1 MINIDDVL
9 KYLKYLKE
17 LSRKIGTRVDFSY
30 IEGKRGRKK
39 QELDFLFIEENWHIE
54 EEVEL
59 ADRKNLRIFISSRAN
74 QLRSGKALFLGVGL
88 FKHSEIENDKPTKRQ
103 KRLKIFAPLFV
114 INLEVERMS
123 TF

>member
-30 IEGKRGRKK
+30 IEGRRGRKK
-39 QELDFLFIEENWHIE
+39 QELDFLFIEEDWHIE
-54 EEVEL
+54 KEVEL

-88 FKHSEIENDKPTKRQ
+88 FKHSEVENDKPNEKA
-103 KRLKIFAPLFV
+103 KKAKNFCSYFCD
-114 INLEVERMS
+114 
-123 TF
+123 